1 MELPSLQKMT
11 WQGLLLIKIIIMKG
25 TSWLGLLQIT
35 YWTWTMWSLVLKRMK
50 ILNLKSLDFRRASTH
65 WVLWWILSKYWYI
78 SIKKT
83 RLCCL
88 LLFKTLKT
96 WLRTLNLFFFFFGI
110 PRLWSPMITPQLH
123 TASVV
128 GVQPVL
134 RGTFVFLSIGFILK
148 LMVSYAHTM

>member
-1 MELPSLQKMT
+1 MDLPSLQKMT
-11 WQGLLLIKIIIMKG
+11 WQGLLLIKILIMKG

-78 SIKKT
+78 SINKT

-88 LLFKTLKT
+88 LLFKPLKT
-96 WLRTLNLFFFFFGI
+96 WLRTLNLFFFFLI

-123 TASVV
+123 TASVI

-134 RGTFVFLSIGFILK
+134 GGTFVFLSIGFILK
-148 LMVSYAHTM
+148 LMISYAHIM